1 MTNVYIKLQSHSDSD
16 GLTKNIIPLKVNS
29 VGISVSKQ
37 IPALPVPLSGVTFG
51 ESITAALDL
60 GMASK
65 QIQIQGIIMD
75 TAITKT
81 FDGVDTTVTMTAHE
95 IAQLIAAGVD
105 ATGFAENQA
114 FNEIVIL
121 MPSFIKDDYTQRAG
135 VDVNDR
141 STGTLVPFNF
151 SSRGARNSLDNKGVP
166 IPFSSF
172 PDSSSDTGIT
182 GFIRSFSCNIE
193 GDSFEL
199 SFSLDFEAATIFP

>member
-121 MPSFIKDDYTQRAG
+121 MPSLSKTI
-135 VDVNDR
+135 
-141 STGTLVPFNF
+141 
-151 SSRGARNSLDNKGVP
+151 
-166 IPFSSF
+166 IPK
-172 PDSSSDTGIT
+172 
-182 GFIRSFSCNIE
+182 E
-193 GDSFEL
+193 QEWM
-199 SFSLDFEAATIFP
+199 

>member
-16 GLTKNIIPLKVNS
+16 GLTKNIIPLKVTS
-29 VGISVSKQ
+29 VGISVAKQ
-37 IPALPVPLSGVTFG
+37 IPSLPIPLSGVTFG

-60 GMASK
+60 GMAQK
-65 QIQIQGIIMD
+65 TIQIQGVILD
-75 TAITKT
+75 TSITKT
-81 FDGVDTTVTMTAHE
+81 FDSGDTTVTMTAHE
-95 IAQLIAAGVD
+95 VAQLLAAGVD

-121 MPSFIKDDYTQRAG
+121 MPSFVKNDYTQRAG
-135 VDVNDR
+135 IDTSDR
-141 STGTLVPFNF
+141 NTGTLVPFNF
-151 SSRGARNSLDNKGVP
+151 SSRGTRNALDNKGVP

-172 PDSSSDTGIT
+172 PNSSTDTGIT

-193 GDSFEL
+193 SEAYEL

>member
-16 GLTKNIIPLKVNS
+16 GLTKNIIPLKVTS

-37 IPALPVPLSGVTFG
+37 IPALPIPLSGVTFG

-65 QIQIQGIIMD
+65 TIQIQGVILD
-75 TAITKT
+75 TSITKT
-81 FDGVDTTVTMTAHE
+81 FDSGDTTVTMTAHE

-105 ATGFAENQA
+105 ATGFAQNQA

-121 MPSFIKDDYTQRAG
+121 MPSFVKDDYTQRAG
-135 VDVNDR
+135 IDTSDR
-141 STGTLVPFNF
+141 NTGTLVPFNF
-151 SSRGARNSLDNKGVP
+151 SSRGTRNALDNKGVP
-166 IPFSSF
+166 VPFSSF

-182 GFIRSFSCNIE
+182 GFVRSFSCNIE
-193 GDSFEL
+193 SESYEL